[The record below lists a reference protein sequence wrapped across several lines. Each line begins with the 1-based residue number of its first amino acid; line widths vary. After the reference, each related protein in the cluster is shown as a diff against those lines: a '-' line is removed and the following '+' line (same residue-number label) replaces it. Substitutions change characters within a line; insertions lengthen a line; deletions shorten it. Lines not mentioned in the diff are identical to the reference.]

1 MKKDLFQKN
10 GSGVGFRK
18 VDVGSAKLS
27 PASANPSKLST
38 LSTSPPPEGRS
49 ALLHRLDPARN
60 EARSYY
66 VLVGPALLD
75 RHAVIRVWGRIGG
88 QQRVM
93 VTPCQSDAEART
105 LANKLIQL
113 RLRHGYTL
121 VWNEMS
127 EEM

>member
-1 MKKDLFQKN
+1 
-10 GSGVGFRK
+10 
-18 VDVGSAKLS
+18 
-27 PASANPSKLST
+27 
-38 LSTSPPPEGRS
+38 
-49 ALLHRLDPARN
+49 LLRRINLARN
-60 EARSYY
+60 EARYYY

-93 VTPCQSDAEART
+93 VTPCQNDEEART
-105 LANKLIQL
+105 LAKKLIQL
-113 RLRHGYTL
+113 RLRHGYSL